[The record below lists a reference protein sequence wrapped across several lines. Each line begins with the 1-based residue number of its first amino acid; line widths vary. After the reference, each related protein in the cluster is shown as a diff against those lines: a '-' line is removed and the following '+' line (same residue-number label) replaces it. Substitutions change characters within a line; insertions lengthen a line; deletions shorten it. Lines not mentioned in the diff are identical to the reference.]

1 MDVPGFRSVRL
12 TLVPLI
18 LLTLAALELIRFRNG
33 NVIWG
38 DVILVGL
45 CLLLALFGWIEEDNA
60 LESIRVPETLRVG
73 RLPEPE
79 G

>member
-1 MDVPGFRSVRL
+1 
-12 TLVPLI
+12 VPLI

-33 NVIWG
+33 PVIWG
-38 DVILVGL
+38 AVILVGL
-45 CLLLALFGWIEEDNA
+45 CILLALWGWIEEHSG
-60 LESIRVPETLRVG
+60 LEGFRVPESWRVD